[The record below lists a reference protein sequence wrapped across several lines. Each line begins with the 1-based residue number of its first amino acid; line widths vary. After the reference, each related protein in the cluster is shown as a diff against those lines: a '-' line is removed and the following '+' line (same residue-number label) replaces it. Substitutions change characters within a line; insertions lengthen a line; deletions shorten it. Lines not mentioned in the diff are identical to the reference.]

1 MAARPSSREKKTN
14 LVASLENEIPKI
26 DPRKWVPKEKFS
38 AVFWLGEKKYGTIQW
53 NLNKT
58 KIQFSCENKF
68 VLKEGKFEYEGEV
81 LQSNNKRKI
90 LEDYLD
96 TIDEPNENEG
106 AIENP
111 FLFKKMQKFSAV
123 LWTSKNQYDVI
134 EWKNEKQIQFLN
146 EKIISQRVNESNYQ
160 GQILFSSNKNQ
171 EVVAF
176 IDRIFQNEPI
186 EEEVSIDAEKSNNGE
201 KNKKMGKKQNEP
213 NVAEDSKLQEEP
225 KLVDEPN
232 VATEMAASDE
242 KCAAESLSK
251 TGMYCEI
258 IE

>member
-1 MAARPSSREKKTN
+1 MAARQSAREKKTN

-160 GQILFSSNKNQ
+160 GQILFSSNNRKD
-171 EVVAF
+171 VVAF
-176 IDRIFQNEPI
+176 INQIFQNEPI
-186 EEEVSIDAEKSNNGE
+186 EDADLTNFKRSNDDEKLTNGTKKPRKSEPEELKLTQDL
-201 KNKKMGKKQNEP
+201 KM
-213 NVAEDSKLQEEP
+213 QEEP
-225 KLVDEPN
+225 KV
-232 VATEMAASDE
+232 TEDQAMIHSSRCTAGSP
-242 KCAAESLSK
+242 SK
-251 TGMYCEI
+251 SGMH
-258 IE
+258 